1 MICYQVSNFNNPRC
15 IPQHIVGASN
25 YEGSKV
31 GPRTKEDNNNNNNN
45 NNNNGNKKGRA
56 VVQ

>member
-1 MICYQVSNFNNPRC
+1 MICYQVSIFITHEC

-25 YEGSKV
+25 YERSKV

-45 NNNNGNKKGRA
+45 NNNGNKKGRA